1 MVGPGWEFDSGLNY
15 TKINDTHTAVTATS
29 LLSPTFFKAHYCDL
43 MSPYRA
49 LEWIYIEGLKHGPL
63 EM

>member
-1 MVGPGWEFDSGLNY
+1 MRIPLNSQ
-15 TKINDTHTAVTATS
+15 INDTHTAVTATS

-63 EM
+63 EI